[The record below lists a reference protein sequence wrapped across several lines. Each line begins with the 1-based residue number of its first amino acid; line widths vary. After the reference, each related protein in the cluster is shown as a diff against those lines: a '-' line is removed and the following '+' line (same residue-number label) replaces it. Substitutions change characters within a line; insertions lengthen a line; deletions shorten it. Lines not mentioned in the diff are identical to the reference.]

1 MTDKELDIKNPE
13 TTYDTI
19 RNAIVEAQNKI
30 VRTVIPI
37 LLSKKIEKLII
48 G

>member
-13 TTYDTI
+13 TTLRQHQKRDC
-19 RNAIVEAQNKI
+19 RGAKQN
-30 VRTVIPI
+30 
-37 LLSKKIEKLII
+37 SSH